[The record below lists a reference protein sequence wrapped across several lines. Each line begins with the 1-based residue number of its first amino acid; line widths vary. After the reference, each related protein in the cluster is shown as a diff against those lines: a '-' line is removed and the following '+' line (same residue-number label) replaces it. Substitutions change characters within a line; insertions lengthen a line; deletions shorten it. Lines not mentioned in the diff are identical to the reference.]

1 MPCYLYKPRQTHP
14 RSVLEGSL
22 PDYVEPDSCCRL
34 SNSYDSA
41 KLKVCNYLRR
51 TLATAFAS
59 IYWASPFYN
68 FDFAVHAGRYL
79 AKDVGATVEARRTFS
94 NGWMIGLWATITD
107 VPFDDF
113 GEGSFDKGMFFKI
126 PLHTL
131 LNKNVRSSYS
141 TRIRPVQR
149 DGGARL
155 EDFSGNIWWDLRG
168 VRYDALQE
176 DAYRL
181 SR

>member
-1 MPCYLYKPRQTHP
+1 MRRHFGGCRGVITSVGKPRDMHV
-14 RSVLEGSL
+14 S
-22 PDYVEPDSCCRL
+22 
-34 SNSYDSA
+34 
-41 KLKVCNYLRR
+41 
-51 TLATAFAS
+51 
-59 IYWASPFYN
+59 
-68 FDFAVHAGRYL
+68 
-79 AKDVGATVEARRTFS
+79 
-94 NGWMIGLWATITD
+94 
-107 VPFDDF
+107 FDDF